1 MISIIIPTYNEEMVI
16 EKTLMNILKLECIS
30 DSEIIV
36 VDGGSS
42 DRTADIAKNYTVTIR
57 SAKGRAIQMN
67 EGAKAAIG
75 DILFFVH
82 ADMNLPKDVLKAID
96 ENINIKGYDGGGFAN
111 EFSTDN
117 KKIKI
122 LGRILNF
129 RIINNE
135 QSDKKIFYGDNGI
148 FVKKSTFEKLGG
160 FKEIPIMED
169 YDFSLRL
176 REKFNPVK
184 IDHPK
189 IIVDSRRHLNNGF
202 IKTRLQWIVIRRLY
216 KIGISPFLLA
226 RFYKDVR

>member
-1 MISIIIPTYNEEMVI
+1 MISIIIPTYNEELVI
-16 EKTLMNILKLECIS
+16 EKTLKNILKLECIA

-42 DRTADIAKNYTVTIR
+42 DQTVKIANKYAVTI
-57 SAKGRAIQMN
+57 SSVKGKGIQLN
-67 EGAKAAIG
+67 TGAKKAIG
-75 DILFFVH
+75 SILFFVH
-82 ADMNLPKDVLKAID
+82 ADMTLPKDVLKAID
-96 ENINIKGYDGGGFAN
+96 EKVNIEGYDGGGFAN

-117 KKIKI
+117 KKIKV

-129 RIINNE
+129 RIINKE

-176 REKFNPVK
+176 RDKFNSLK

-189 IIVDSRRHLNNGF
+189 IIVDARRHLNNGF
-202 IKTRLQWIVIRRLY
+202 IKTRIQWIVIRKLY
-216 KIGISPFLLA
+216 KIGISPFLLS